1 MANPRDQFRISEA
14 SAAAERAANTG
25 QRLEIELNGLK
36 KQNQQLRLMCQALWE
51 LLRERAKFED
61 DALTS
66 KMYDIQERQK
76 SAQKQQIPCD
86 DCGRDNAANRQ
97 RCLYCG
103 AELEDYDPF
112 A

>member
-1 MANPRDQFRISEA
+1 MDNPLDQFRLTEA
-14 SAAAERAANTG
+14 AAAAERANSKG
-25 QRLEIELNGLK
+25 QRLEIEFSSLK
-36 KQNQQLRLMCQALWE
+36 KQHQQLRLMCQALWE

-61 DALTS
+61 VALTS

-76 SAQKQQIPCD
+76 SAQKQQIACEG
-86 DCGRDNAANRQ
+86 CGRDNAANRQ
-97 RCLYCG
+97 KCLYCG